1 VPGRICKR
9 NGVRVLTVAALHGL
23 PATRGCSGVPG
34 AAAARGPAGGPADCR
49 RSRNLVESVAMTRMV
64 KCAKLGETL
73 PGLPYKPFND
83 ALGQRVYDTVSA
95 QAWSQWIEHSKKIVN
110 EYRLDLTQ
118 KKAHEVLK
126 EQCEAFLFGDG
137 GTAPPEYVP
146 EKH

>member
-1 VPGRICKR
+1 MWT
-9 NGVRVLTVAALHGL
+9 VRSSRGL
-23 PATRGCSGVPG
+23 PPTRMWGLHREPVQRLALVPT
-34 AAAARGPAGGPADCR
+34 DCR
-49 RSRNLVESVAMTRMV
+49 AQQNLVESALMTRMV
-64 KCAKLGETL
+64 KCTKLGETL

-83 ALGQRVYDTVSA
+83 ALGQRVYDNVSA
-95 QAWSQWIEHSKKIVN
+95 QAWQLWIEHSKKIVN

-137 GTAPPEYVP
+137 GIVPPDYVP

>member
-1 VPGRICKR
+1 VDQPLALVDRQ
-9 NGVRVLTVAALHGL
+9 VLRSV
-23 PATRGCSGVPG
+23 
-34 AAAARGPAGGPADCR
+34 DCR
-49 RSRNLVESVAMTRMV
+49 TPQNLVESVAMTRMV

-83 ALGQRVYDTVSA
+83 ALGQRIYDTVSA
-95 QAWSQWIEHSKKIVN
+95 QAWTLWIEHSKKIVN

-137 GTAPPEYVP
+137 GIVPPDYVP

>member
-1 VPGRICKR
+1 MGQTAPGSHPIKIDKHHAVPF
-9 NGVRVLTVAALHGL
+9 VLTASRVERLPDEPDRRVVAEPDRLWSNA
-23 PATRGCSGVPG
+23 PPM
-34 AAAARGPAGGPADCR
+34 
-49 RSRNLVESVAMTRMV
+49 SRTV

-83 ALGQRVYDTVSA
+83 ALGQRIYDSVSA
-95 QAWSQWIEHSKKIVN
+95 QAWSLWIEHSKKIVN

-137 GTAPPEYVP
+137 GVVPPDYVP